1 MSKRGAALW
10 WLANKIR
17 AYSESGQFD
26 DKGWFAYCGG
36 EPPTT
41 ETCRC
46 RIIYGSV
53 LLDGYLADMQPNPL
67 VVQALQSAGYP
78 LDSENH
84 KKLHEALL
92 AAGVT
97 RTAAAWLKPPK
108 MLNPT
113 FPLLEQI
120 DTLVNRLA
128 DPPCQETGRT
138 VLDALVDALRAIA
151 PAPKKPSRDDD
162 KRFKAFELGLK
173 REKIAG
179 REGVSERAIDAS
191 MRRVRDW
198 REFHGLA
205 TGAKGQR
212 GKKRALN
219 VVNEASVPPA
229 TIIAS
234 ATVKTTK

>member
-92 AAGVT
+92 AAGLT

-151 PAPKKPSRDDD
+151 PAPKKPNRVDVQ
-162 KRFKAFELGLK
+162 RFKAFELGLN
-173 REKIAG
+173 REKIAE
-179 REGVSERAIDAS
+179 REGVSERAIDTS
-191 MRRVRDW
+191 LSKVRDW
-198 REFHGLA
+198 REYHGI
-205 TGAKGQR
+205 TIGAKGRR
-212 GKKRALN
+212 GKKRALSYA
-219 VVNEASVPPA
+219 NEPHVQPA
-229 TIIAS
+229 KVTAS